1 MANFFNKVFNKKK
14 AEDRGQSSSSSKRNL
29 EAPLLEGRYE
39 AISPTVSPSA
49 EKFLGRD
56 QTPKAKEDKDNKEKE
71 KGNTGLLKGLRGSA
85 IQQLKRAERAPHLSL
100 HLAPS
105 RTDDNKRRTL
115 DAIFGEKYTILDDAT
130 LGERRLLP
138 REALPLVKACAQA
151 IITHGALLCVTISF
165 CSLVAERN

>member
-1 MANFFNKVFNKKK
+1 MASFFTKVFSKKK
-14 AEDRGQSSSSSKRNL
+14 AEERGQSSSSKQTL
-29 EAPLLEGRYE
+29 EPPLLEGRYE

-56 QTPKAKEDKDNKEKE
+56 QTIKPKEEKE
-71 KGNTGLLKGLRGSA
+71 KGNAGLLKNLSRGSA
-85 IQQLKRAERAPHLSL
+85 VQQLKRAERAPHLSL

-105 RTDDNKRRTL
+105 RTDDNRRRPL
-115 DAIFGEKYTILDDAT
+115 EAIFGEKFTIIDDAT

-151 IITHGALLCVTISF
+151 IILYGMWRFAI
-165 CSLVAERN
+165 